1 MAHHKRSMKH
11 RKSSRRHSKA
21 RRTRA
26 RRGGT
31 QLGWRMKQPVPL
43 AGEVVRA
50 ANPQSVLDMSAMKQ
64 TLPLGEVV
72 RAADLQR
79 GKTYLIQEKR
89 PEHAHLIFK
98 GDFVINNPPDYSH
111 TSIHSHFNNVFN
123 AENKRINDLLLPE
136 KFWNYYEADA
146 H

>member
-26 RRGGT
+26 RRGG
-31 QLGWRMKQPVPL
+31 MKWDPMDKSSVPPG
-43 AGEVVRA
+43 GEVVRA
-50 ANPQSVLDMSAMKQ
+50 ANLQPTWDMSAMKQ

-72 RAADLQR
+72 RAADLQP

-98 GDFVINNPPDYSH
+98 GDFVKNDPPAYSH
-111 TSIHSHFNNVFN
+111 TSTHSHFNNVFN
-123 AENKRINDLLLPE
+123 ADNKRVNDSCLPE
-136 KFWNYYEADA
+136 RYWNYYEADA
-146 H
+146 R